1 MEYTFG
7 TSKIPTNIEE
17 LFNNIGITRY
27 KEISTVK
34 DKITTNVCKNEID
47 MKYFIKY
54 FIPSFE
60 QYISIFQEN
69 KKGEI
74 TGIVIFE
81 IVEREYI
88 KIHYLCANE
97 KGVGKLLLDKVKEL
111 SNILNIKIV
120 LTPFY
125 HEKVIQYY
133 KDNGFVIDGFKMVY
147 YPNTV
152 YDGGLSIKKTFGS
165 KGGKGKTLKSKGG
178 KRKTFKNIYN
188 KVKIL
193 HPCTKGKICS
203 KNKTRKVKKIYK

>member
-7 TSKIPTNIEE
+7 TSEIPTNIEE

-34 DKITTNVCKNEID
+34 DKITENVCGNRINKE
-47 MKYFIKY
+47 YFIEY

-60 QYISIFQEN
+60 KYISIFQEN
-69 KKGEI
+69 KEGEI
-74 TGIVIFE
+74 IGIVIFE

-88 KIHYLCANE
+88 KIHNLCANANE

-111 SNILNIKIV
+111 SNILKIKIV
-120 LTPFY
+120 LTPVSDD
-125 HEKVIQYY
+125 KVFKYY
-133 KDNGFVIDGFKMVY
+133 KDNGFDIDGFYMVY
-147 YPNTV
+147 HPNTV

-178 KRKTFKNIYN
+178 KRKTLKSKGGKRKTFK
-188 KVKIL
+188 KL
-193 HPCTKGKICS
+193 
-203 KNKTRKVKKIYK
+203 

>member
-47 MKYFIKY
+47 MKYFIKR
-54 FIPSFE
+54 FE
-60 QYISIFQEN
+60 KYISIFQEDQEDQEG
-69 KKGEI
+69 KI
-74 TGIVIFE
+74 IGIVTFDIE
-81 IVEREYI
+81 SDKI
-88 KIHYLCANE
+88 KIHNLCANK

-111 SNILNIKIV
+111 SNILNIKIQLMPSPV
-120 LTPFY
+120 VR
-125 HEKVIQYY
+125 VIQYY
-133 KDNGFVIDGFKMVY
+133 KDNGFRVEGVY
-147 YPNTV
+147 LEYHPNKV
-152 YDGGLSIKKTFGS
+152 YDSGLSIKKTFGS
-165 KGGKGKTLKSKGG
+165 KGGKGKTRKSKGG

>member
-7 TSKIPTNIEE
+7 TSEIPTNIEE

-34 DKITTNVCKNEID
+34 DKITENVCKNKID
-47 MKYFIKY
+47 MKYFIER
-54 FIPSFE
+54 FE
-60 QYISIFQEN
+60 KYISIFQEDQEDQEG
-69 KKGEI
+69 KI
-74 TGIVIFE
+74 IGIVTFDIE
-81 IVEREYI
+81 SDKI
-88 KIHYLCANE
+88 KIHNLCANK

-111 SNILNIKIV
+111 SNILNIKIELMPSPV
-120 LTPFY
+120 TR
-125 HEKVIQYY
+125 VIQYY
-133 KDNGFVIDGFKMVY
+133 KDNGFGTDGIYMVY
-147 YPNTV
+147 DPNKV
-152 YDGGLSIKKTFGS
+152 YDGGLSIKKTFSS
-165 KGGKGKTLKSKGG
+165 KGGKGKTRKSKGG

>member
-7 TSKIPTNIEE
+7 TSEIPTNIEE

-34 DKITTNVCKNEID
+34 DKITENVCGNRINKE
-47 MKYFIKY
+47 YFIEY

-60 QYISIFQEN
+60 KYISIFQEN
-69 KKGEI
+69 KEGEI
-74 TGIVIFE
+74 IGIVIFE

-120 LTPFY
+120 LIPFS
-125 HEKVIQYY
+125 HGKVIQYY
-133 KDNGFVIDGFKMVY
+133 KDNGFVVEGFKMVY
-147 YPNTV
+147 HPNTV
-152 YDGGLSIKKTFGS
+152 YGGGLSIKKTFGS
-165 KGGKGKTLKSKGG
+165 KGGKGKTRKSKGG
-178 KRKTFKNIYN
+178 KRKTFKKYITKLKFYTLVP
-188 KVKIL
+188 KEKYVPKI
-193 HPCTKGKICS
+193 KQEK
-203 KNKTRKVKKIYK
+203 